1 MHLKSIISEALEKA
15 KDDQKMMRPAP
26 PAGGDT
32 GLSPDDAELE
42 KILESLKVN
51 IKIFGCGG
59 GGSNTINRLVESGI
73 ADVELYALNT
83 DAAHLLN
90 VHSPHKIL
98 IGRRCTRGL
107 GAGAEPHVGEE
118 AAKEAEDELR
128 AVISGADIVFVTAG
142 LGGGTGTGSAPFVAR
157 LAKESGALVLA
168 VVTLPFTV
176 EGRSRLDNA
185 EWGLRQLSKFCDTAL
200 LIPNDKLLS
209 LAPKLPL
216 DAAFKVADEVLM
228 RSIRGITEMITKPG
242 LVNLDFN
249 DLKTI
254 MASGGLAMVGIG
266 LSDSPENRAK
276 EAVEAALASPLLDV
290 DVAGATGAL
299 VSVVGGQ
306 DMTIADAEKVVE
318 LTSAK
323 INPTARIIWGATVD
337 PTMEHEMR
345 VMLVITGVKSRLLEA
360 HLGSSQAVATARYHQ
375 TQDRVERG
383 VSKGGSGGGLE
394 LDFVK

>member
-1 MHLKSIISEALEKA
+1 MPLKSIISEALERAKA
-15 KDDQKMMRPAP
+15 DEKMRRTTPTVV
-26 PAGGDT
+26 GDPNM
-32 GLSPDDAELE
+32 SQDDAELE

-73 ADVELYALNT
+73 TDVELFALNT

-90 VHSPHKIL
+90 VHAPRKIL

-128 AVISGADIVFVTAG
+128 ARISGADIVFVTAG

-157 LAKESGALVLA
+157 IAKEAGALVLA

-176 EGRSRLDNA
+176 EGHNRLENA
-185 EWGLRQLSKFCDTAL
+185 EWGLRQLSKYADTAL
-200 LIPNDKLLS
+200 LIPNDKLLQ

-254 MASGGLAMVGIG
+254 MGSGGLAMVGIG
-266 LSDSPENRAK
+266 LSDAPDNRAS
-276 EAVEAALASPLLDV
+276 EAVEAAINSPLLDV
-290 DVAGATGAL
+290 DIANATGAL

-306 DMTIADAEKVVE
+306 DMSISDAEKVVE
-318 LTSAK
+318 ITSAK
-323 INPTARIIWGATVD
+323 INPGARIIWGATVD

-345 VMLVITGVKSRLLEA
+345 VMLVITGVKSKLLEE
-360 HLGSSQAVATARYHQ
+360 HLGGAQAVAGARYRMA
-375 TQDRVERG
+375 QDRVERG
-383 VSKGGSGGGLE
+383 VGAGRGGGLE
-394 LDFVK
+394 LDFVR

>member
-1 MHLKSIISEALEKA
+1 LKSIITEALEKA
-15 KDDQKMMRPAP
+15 KNDEKMMRPAAP
-26 PAGGDT
+26 VGGDPN
-32 GLSPDDAELE
+32 LSPEDAELE
-42 KILESLKVN
+42 KILESLKVS

-59 GGSNTINRLVESGI
+59 GGSNTINRLVEAGI

-128 AVISGADIVFVTAG
+128 AVVSGADIVFVTCG
-142 LGGGTGTGSAPFVAR
+142 LGGGTGTGSAPFVAK
-157 LAKESGALVLA
+157 LAKEAGALVLA
-168 VVTLPFTV
+168 VVTLPFSV
-176 EGRSRLDNA
+176 EGRSRLENA
-185 EWGLRQLSKFCDTAL
+185 EWGLRQLSKYADTAL
-200 LIPNDKLLS
+200 LIPNDKLL
-209 LAPKLPL
+209 LIAPKLPL

-254 MASGGLAMVGIG
+254 MSSGGLAMVGIG
-266 LSDSPENRAK
+266 VSDDPDNRAK
-276 EAVEAALASPLLDV
+276 MAVEAALNSPLLDV
-290 DVAGATGAL
+290 NVEGAMGAL

-318 LTSAK
+318 ITSAK
-323 INPTARIIWGATVD
+323 INPGARIIWGATVD
-337 PTMEHEMR
+337 PTLEHEIR
-345 VMLVITGVKSRLLEA
+345 VMLVITGVKSKILDD
-360 HLGSSQAVATARYHQ
+360 HLGGAQGAMGAPRYKQ
-375 TQDRVERG
+375 VQGRAEGGAGRG
-383 VSKGGSGGGLE
+383 GVE

>member
-1 MHLKSIISEALEKA
+1 LKSIITEALEKA
-15 KDDQKMMRPAP
+15 KDDEKMMRPSP
-26 PAGGDT
+26 PVGGEPNLT
-32 GLSPDDAELE
+32 PEDAELE
-42 KILESLKVN
+42 KILESLKVS

-59 GGSNTINRLVESGI
+59 GGSNTINRLVEAGI
-73 ADVELYALNT
+73 ADVELYAINT

-128 AVISGADIVFVTAG
+128 AVVSGADIVFVTCG
-142 LGGGTGTGSAPFVAR
+142 LGGGTGTGSAPVVAK
-157 LAKESGALVLA
+157 LAKEAGALVLA
-168 VVTLPFTV
+168 VVTLPFSV
-176 EGRSRLDNA
+176 EGRSRLENA
-185 EWGLRQLSKFCDTAL
+185 EWGLRQLSKYADTAL
-200 LIPNDKLLS
+200 LIPNDKLL
-209 LAPKLPL
+209 LIAPKLPL

-254 MASGGLAMVGIG
+254 MSSGGLAMVGIG
-266 LSDSPENRAK
+266 VSDDADNRAK
-276 EAVEAALASPLLDV
+276 EAVEAAINSPLLDV
-290 DVAGATGAL
+290 DIAGATGAL

-306 DMTIADAEKVVE
+306 DMSIADAEKVVE
-318 LTSAK
+318 ITSAK
-323 INPTARIIWGATVD
+323 INPGARIIWGATVD
-337 PTMEHEMR
+337 PTLEHEIR
-345 VMLVITGVKSRLLEA
+345 VMLVITGVKSRLLDE
-360 HLGSSQAVATARYHQ
+360 HLGGAQGGAVVSSRYKQ
-375 TQDRVERG
+375 VQGRSDM
-383 VSKGGSGGGLE
+383 GGSGRGGSVE